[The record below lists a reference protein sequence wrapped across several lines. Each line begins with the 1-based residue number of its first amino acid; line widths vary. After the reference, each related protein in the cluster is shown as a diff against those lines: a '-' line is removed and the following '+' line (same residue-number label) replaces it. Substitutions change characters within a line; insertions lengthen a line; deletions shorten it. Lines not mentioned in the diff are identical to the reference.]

1 MTSMNSIYPRSAATH
16 LSRATRIVVLL
27 MTLSSLAVAQDAV
40 KTLSLEDCIQRALT
54 NSTAVLKGNNAV
66 QSSGAQVL
74 ASYGQFLPDVSVG
87 GTYAYNTGKNLLTV
101 TAPTLVESRRS
112 NMTYQVVTSL
122 NLFNGFYDQSS
133 LKASLLNKE
142 AAQLSLQRAKQQVTL
157 DVTQTFFQIILDQ
170 QVVEFA
176 QQNFQTSN
184 QREQQL
190 KALIDTGRKAAS
202 DLYQQ
207 QSQTSMDK
215 QFLTT
220 AENKLRNDKILLLQK
235 LRINDDE
242 AAYRFEDVV
251 PNEITAQNNENE
263 QALIQQALE
272 QRYDLK
278 SSKLNQEAVVLGERK
293 FRSGYLPKVYL
304 SAGAY
309 VTAAHYNKLKI
320 NNLDQYPSEQ
330 RSLGTQLSDQLYG
343 VVALNAS
350 WTIFD
355 KNFTRSNVAIARVA
369 SDNARID
376 YENTTIQVVSEVR
389 QALGNYRTAQQQLE
403 NTRTGL
409 AAAQKAF
416 DSMSGRYD
424 IGSANFIELST
435 AQIDRKS
442 VV

>member
-1 MTSMNSIYPRSAATH
+1 
-16 LSRATRIVVLL
+16 
-27 MTLSSLAVAQDAV
+27 
-40 KTLSLEDCIQRALT
+40 
-54 NSTAVLKGNNAV
+54 
-66 QSSGAQVL
+66 
-74 ASYGQFLPDVSVG
+74 
-87 GTYAYNTGKNLLTV
+87 
-101 TAPTLVESRRS
+101 
-112 NMTYQVVTSL
+112 MTYQVVTNL

-157 DVTQTFFQIILDQ
+157 DVTQTFFQIVLDQ
-170 QVVEFA
+170 QIVTFA

-215 QFLTT
+215 QFLTA

-242 AAYRFEDVV
+242 AAYRFEDAV
-251 PNEITAQNNENE
+251 PNGITTQDNE

-278 SSKLNQEAVVLGERK
+278 SSKLNQEAVALGERK

-320 NNLDQYPSEQ
+320 NNLDQYPS
-330 RSLGTQLSDQLYG
+330 
-343 VVALNAS
+343 
-350 WTIFD
+350 
-355 KNFTRSNVAIARVA
+355 
-369 SDNARID
+369 
-376 YENTTIQVVSEVR
+376 VR
-389 QALGNYRTAQQQLE
+389 R
-403 NTRTGL
+403 
-409 AAAQKAF
+409 
-416 DSMSGRYD
+416 
-424 IGSANFIELST
+424 GSAQCKLDDLRQELYTFQCCHRAGSS
-435 AQIDRKS
+435 R
-442 VV
+442 